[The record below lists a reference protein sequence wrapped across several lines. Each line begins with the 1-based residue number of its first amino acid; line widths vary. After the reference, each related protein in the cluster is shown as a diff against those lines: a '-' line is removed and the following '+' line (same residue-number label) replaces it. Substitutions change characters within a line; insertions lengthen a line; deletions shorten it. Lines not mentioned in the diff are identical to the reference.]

1 MKTLRYYILLI
12 ALICTQAILAQVSFE
27 AAVSRENV
35 PLNENI
41 RVDFVMNQDGDN
53 FAPPKF
59 DNFNIVGGPNQAVN
73 FSWINGKKTFN
84 KTYSYFLQAKRK
96 GKFTIGSA
104 SIEIEGQVYKTKPI
118 SVTITDAVV
127 RQDPHQQQY
136 NQRQIQALADIHVVA
151 EVNNTSPYINEPIT
165 ITYKLYFN
173 VNIAGFV
180 GKNMPTY
187 DKFWVHN
194 VELPQRPEVKIGKF
208 KGNDTNYITLKQ
220 DILMPQEAGN
230 LSIEPLVL
238 LIQAQIPTGRRY
250 FNGEPE
256 FGVVEKEYS
265 TGKITIKAKDLPEA
279 GKPTNFS
286 GGVGTFDFKV
296 TPTKTSLKAGEQLN
310 LKLEVSGKGNL
321 NLLTM
326 PTPTAHSALEMYDP
340 TTADKITSGTA
351 GMQGSRISNYTIIP
365 QYKGDYSIDPM
376 EFSYFDLSTK
386 KYKTINIDSLAIHV
400 LDGPTLPKN
409 NEAKNTTVV
418 DKSELFQANATKAS
432 IVKPYTSTYWNT
444 TLFYILIALP
454 LLLIPFFVLVIKQR
468 RKSASDFDGI
478 RLRNNNRLAK
488 KYLGEAKKNINNKEL
503 FYEALE
509 RCLHNFLKAKLDM
522 VTSEMSNDNITE
534 ILVDKNITEE
544 AIKGFMDL
552 KNACEWARYSPTD
565 QVNINK
571 DYDTA
576 ITVISE
582 LEKQFK

>member
-27 AAVSRENV
+27 AAVSRDNI

-41 RVDFVMNQDGDN
+41 RVDFAMNQDGDN
-53 FAPPKF
+53 FAPPRF
-59 DNFNIVGGPNQAVN
+59 DNFTVVGGPNQSVSY
-73 FSWINGKKTFN
+73 SWVNGKKSFN
-84 KTYSYFLQAKRK
+84 KTYSYFLQAKKK
-96 GKFTIGSA
+96 GTFTIGAA

-127 RQDPHQQQY
+127 RQDPRQQQY
-136 NQRQIQALADIHVVA
+136 NQVQQQALADIHLVA
-151 EVNNTSPYINEPIT
+151 EVSNTNPYINEPLT

-173 VNIAGFV
+173 TNIAGFT
-180 GKNMPTY
+180 GQKIPNY
-187 DKFWVHN
+187 EKFWVHN
-194 VELPQRPEVKIGKF
+194 VELPKRPDVKIGKF
-208 KGNDTNYITLKQ
+208 KGKETNFIVLKQ
-220 DILMPQEAGN
+220 DVLMPQEAGT
-230 LSIEPLVL
+230 LTIDPLVL
-238 LIQAQIPTGRRY
+238 LIQAEIPTGRRDFFGY
-250 FNGEPE
+250 PE
-256 FGVVEKEYS
+256 FGYMEKDYS
-265 TGKITIKAKDLPEA
+265 TGKITIRAKDLPEA
-279 GKPTNFS
+279 GKPANFS

-340 TTADKITSGTA
+340 TTADKITSGTG

-365 QYKGDYSIDPM
+365 QYKGDYAIDPM
-376 EFSYFDLSTK
+376 EFSYFDLNSK

-400 LDGPTLPKN
+400 LDGPMLPKN

-418 DKSELFQANATKAS
+418 DKNELFQANATKAS
-432 IVKPYTSTYWNT
+432 IMKPYSSTYWDT
-444 TLFYILIALP
+444 TLFYILTALP
-454 LLLIPFFVLVIKQR
+454 FVLIPCFILLITIR
-468 RKSASDFDGI
+468 RRSASDLDGI

-552 KNACEWARYSPTD
+552 KNACEWARYAPTD